1 MTLKELES
9 YIREKLIEAR
19 KELGDDAN
27 VLEICMYIYG
37 VGLDDG
43 AAGVKIKIGI

>member
-1 MTLKELES
+1 MTFKELES
-9 YIREKLIEAR
+9 YIREKIKEAK
-19 KELGDDAN
+19 KELGNDAN

-43 AAGVKIKIGI
+43 AAGVKVKIGK

>member
-1 MTLKELES
+1 MTFKELEP
-9 YIREKLIEAR
+9 YIREKIKEAK
-19 KELGDDAN
+19 KELGDNAN

-43 AAGVKIKIGI
+43 AAGVKIKFGK

>member
-1 MTLKELES
+1 MTIKELES
-9 YIREKLIEAR
+9 YVREKITEAK
-19 KELGDDAN
+19 KEFGDDAN

-43 AAGVKIKIGI
+43 ADGVKIKIGK